1 MSCFKTHGVGV
12 ALTLSACVAVGEP
25 LPESSLLERYGVTPD
40 QLPVATQ
47 VETSDEKSPSLFQL
61 TPEAPL
67 VDIRLGGP
75 NKLEEVGNITIDNMA
90 RRDYERCLRLHAELL
105 VRESGQLAVQSVP
118 ANVRCE

>member
-105 VRESGQLAVQSVP
+105 ARESGQLAVQSVP